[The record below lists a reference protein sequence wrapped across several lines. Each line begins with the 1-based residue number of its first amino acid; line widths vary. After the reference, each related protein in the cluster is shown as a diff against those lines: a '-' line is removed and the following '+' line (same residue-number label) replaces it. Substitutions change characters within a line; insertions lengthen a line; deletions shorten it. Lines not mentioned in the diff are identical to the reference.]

1 MLSNQVHKTCF
12 SSLGEDMIHWDL
24 LDTKSLTV
32 HVGEIFHI
40 PKNTKIAMQIII
52 SIQKSD
58 LYHGKKIHATACFK
72 IKKTKTKQNSLH
84 FKDAIIEIACLIYKL
99 TMTEQ

>member
-40 PKNTKIAMQIII
+40 PKNTKIAMQIFNMEKR
-52 SIQKSD
+52 SMQLHALK
-58 LYHGKKIHATACFK
+58 LKKK
-72 IKKTKTKQNSLH
+72 NKTK
-84 FKDAIIEIACLIYKL
+84 L
-99 TMTEQ
+99 TPFQRCNN